1 MPTRRTIRKAR
12 ALALQPQAKQLFV
25 MRGYPPNGRKGL
37 SSDPPAPSTAE
48 DRQETPWHDRL
59 LRTYYQAIG
68 AIPRLRP
75 EEERELA
82 CDLQQPL
89 LQEKRSGGIAEGV
102 DEKSP
107 TTRSAPIASAHAREL
122 MITANLR
129 LVVSIAKQFAN
140 HGLPLLDLIQEGN
153 LGLMRA
159 VEKFDPTKGYRF
171 STYANWWIR
180 ASIARAIVTQ
190 GCTIR
195 VPAYLS
201 EITGRVRRAYEH
213 LQRAHE
219 RAPTPAEVASAIGLP
234 TKRVRQILDMNPQ
247 AVSLDDLGRHDPYTA
262 LPAAF
267 ERQPPSPA
275 LFSPVEAA
283 LRQDLSERLQQL
295 FTRLTPRERQVITLR
310 FGLDGEGEH
319 SCQEIGKQLQLSRE
333 RIRQIEQTAIEKLRG
348 GVGK

>member
-1 MPTRRTIRKAR
+1 M
-12 ALALQPQAKQLFV
+12 
-25 MRGYPPNGRKGL
+25 
-37 SSDPPAPSTAE
+37 
-48 DRQETPWHDRL
+48 
-59 LRTYYQAIG
+59 RTYYQDIG
-68 AIPRLRP
+68 TIPRLRP

-89 LQEKRSGGIAEGV
+89 LLEKRSRGIAEGG
-102 DEKSP
+102 DENSP
-107 TTRSAPIASAHAREL
+107 PTRSAPIASAHAREL

-140 HGLPLLDLIQEGN
+140 YGMPLLDLIQEGN

-159 VEKFDPTKGYRF
+159 VEKFDPTKGHQF

-180 ASIARAIVTQ
+180 AAIFRAIFNQ
-190 GCTIR
+190 GFPIR
-195 VPAYLS
+195 VPAYLT

-234 TKRVRQILDMNPQ
+234 TTRVQRVLDMNPQ
-247 AVSLDDLGRHDPYTA
+247 AVSLDGLGRHDPDAA

-267 ERQPPSPA
+267 ARHPRAPA
-275 LFSPVEAA
+275 LFSPVETA

-319 SCQEIGKQLQLSRE
+319 SCQEIGQQLQLSRE
-333 RIRQIEQTAIEKLRG
+333 RIRQIAQTAIEKLRG
-348 GVGK
+348 GVNK